1 MRKRWI
7 VFFTLMVIW
16 AVITAGLFTS
26 SLLQPHTD
34 EGMAHA
40 GMAEI
45 ASVLF
50 GVVGAALLLEMA
62 VLNWCL

>member
-1 MRKRWI
+1 MKQRWI
-7 VFFTLMVIW
+7 TFFTLMVIW

-26 SLLQPHTD
+26 SFLQPHTD

-50 GVVGAALLLEMA
+50 GSIGALMLLEFA